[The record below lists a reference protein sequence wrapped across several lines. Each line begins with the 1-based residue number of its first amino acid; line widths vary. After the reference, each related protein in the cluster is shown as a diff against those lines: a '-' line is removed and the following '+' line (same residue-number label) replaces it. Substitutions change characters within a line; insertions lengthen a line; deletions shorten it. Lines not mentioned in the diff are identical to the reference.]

1 MGPGGPGCGL
11 PLRLRRWAQGR
22 SSQAPCAVSGRL
34 NRPSLC
40 RPKSPG
46 PARAAGGARPPARQH
61 GRRGQRGRGHNGLE
75 ETGGLAGATPGSQ
88 PLSTLGSGAS
98 RAALLATERS
108 RSKIIIQDLTLS
120 SPGQRPRPDPT
131 PGPAGHYGSGGTHA
145 PWTAGLVWGRASGT
159 PEPCVV
165 EEGNASPTPLNA
177 VLSR

>member
-11 PLRLRRWAQGR
+11 PLRLGRWAQGR

-88 PLSTLGSGAS
+88 PLSTLGSCAS
-98 RAALLATERS
+98 RAVLLATERS
-108 RSKIIIQDLTLS
+108 RSKIIIQDLTPSTLLIDES
-120 SPGQRPRPDPT
+120 DGRREAQRRT
-131 PGPAGHYGSGGTHA
+131 LMVTGTLGVLERA
-145 PWTAGLVWGRASGT
+145 AIRGLTDLPSALARLQGT
-159 PEPCVV
+159 
-165 EEGNASPTPLNA
+165 TF
-177 VLSR
+177 R